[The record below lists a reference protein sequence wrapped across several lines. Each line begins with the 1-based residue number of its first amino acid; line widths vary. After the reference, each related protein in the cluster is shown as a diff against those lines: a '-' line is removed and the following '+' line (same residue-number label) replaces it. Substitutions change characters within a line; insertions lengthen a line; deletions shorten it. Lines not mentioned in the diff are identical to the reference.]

1 MMFQARQATSSKP
14 GTTTAA
20 HPGHPLNMMA
30 VPMQPHSQTQ
40 PPLPPQQ
47 QQQHQQQQRMV
58 AVPAASMPV
67 VPAKMHATGTGISTS
82 TGYVS
87 QQAMQ
92 VVSAPAAMHSRLP
105 TRACTAGVTSQRTIS
120 PKMAPSRQPPLVKTS
135 TNTHPQL
142 PGPHQLPTQ
151 MQPVPAPTL
160 ASTLSSGGSTMH
172 SGLCNTP
179 QVVQAPSLHQTGSRP
194 ILLGN
199 RAQLQPQQQP
209 QQQLKHSRRQR
220 QAAKSLTSDV
230 RRSQGNSVPRSFVP
244 SVGLIYHPSQL
255 PGRGGATLTATA
267 TSNSNGLPTPA
278 AASAV
283 AAAAPGP
290 VALVPIARGHSPMPA
305 WVAYPAVVPIASP
318 RIRLRRPSVG
328 APVHVAQAP
337 GPLIAKHQQL
347 SQQPQQLQQQLQQQP
362 HQHQQQ
368 QQQQQQQ
375 QPQGARP
382 LPAVGVVQ
390 LCPED
395 LEAWHQAACNF
406 EMNTDFDISG
416 PRCFDL
422 ASLVATM
429 KAQSAGKRTIQAL
442 ADKLTLH
449 QLLENMGIVQMP
461 VLLAIEGVAEKS
473 AVDEVLR
480 ENLCKDDAMP
490 LVAKPTHQSNATG
503 VLILSRPQD
512 HEVDSCVEYVTAHMQ
527 KHMTQKAGEHES
539 AALRS
544 LRPGYLIQPK
554 YESVVG
560 FKSPLELRVVVLW
573 GNAYIACWWWGRNA
587 SPSEVPHRNAWL
599 VRQPAKRGAIS
610 EEDSWVLAHD
620 HPGGNVGHDKAMELF
635 QLHIREMAD
644 SAERV
649 ARAVG
654 APFLR
659 TDFFVGS
666 ERWGVRLNEVAY
678 GCGCDYRVLGLEGIP
693 GLLDAGPAMAQI
705 LQDGMGLARRF
716 PSQHFLTRL
725 GVQGSTYE
733 DLSISEL
740 PLEQRPKICSDLKE
754 SKMLPRG
761 DPSICRDY
769 LVPEDLCQTPK
780 NVNVEVEAIVN

>member
-1 MMFQARQATSSKP
+1 MALVFAGVPMHQHMPTSATCHSSQKVVPMNCMAVPMPFPAAIVPQATAGATLPTSQISGSTSTSANPKQPPPTTMASANHLPMSPLLVATRPAAAPRIHPGTAAMMFQARQATSSKP

-368 QQQQQQQ
+368 QQQD
-375 QPQGARP
+375 
-382 LPAVGVVQ
+382 
-390 LCPED
+390 CYY
-395 LEAWHQAACNF
+395 C
-406 EMNTDFDISG
+406 
-416 PRCFDL
+416 C
-422 ASLVATM
+422 
-429 KAQSAGKRTIQAL
+429 
-442 ADKLTLH
+442 
-449 QLLENMGIVQMP
+449 
-461 VLLAIEGVAEKS
+461 
-473 AVDEVLR
+473 
-480 ENLCKDDAMP
+480 C
-490 LVAKPTHQSNATG
+490 
-503 VLILSRPQD
+503 
-512 HEVDSCVEYVTAHMQ
+512 
-527 KHMTQKAGEHES
+527 
-539 AALRS
+539 
-544 LRPGYLIQPK
+544 
-554 YESVVG
+554 
-560 FKSPLELRVVVLW
+560 
-573 GNAYIACWWWGRNA
+573 
-587 SPSEVPHRNAWL
+587 
-599 VRQPAKRGAIS
+599 
-610 EEDSWVLAHD
+610 
-620 HPGGNVGHDKAMELF
+620 
-635 QLHIREMAD
+635 
-644 SAERV
+644 
-649 ARAVG
+649 
-654 APFLR
+654 
-659 TDFFVGS
+659 
-666 ERWGVRLNEVAY
+666 
-678 GCGCDYRVLGLEGIP
+678 
-693 GLLDAGPAMAQI
+693 
-705 LQDGMGLARRF
+705 
-716 PSQHFLTRL
+716 
-725 GVQGSTYE
+725 
-733 DLSISEL
+733 
-740 PLEQRPKICSDLKE
+740 
-754 SKMLPRG
+754 
-761 DPSICRDY
+761 
-769 LVPEDLCQTPK
+769 
-780 NVNVEVEAIVN
+780 